1 MDKGDIEKIKTLT
14 VLYAEDEKGIREKVA
29 DSLSY
34 FVKDIYKADNGI
46 EALEIYEDKKP
57 DIIFTDILMPVMD
70 GIELIK
76 KIRKTDRNTPA
87 VFITAHTEK
96 EYLLKSIDLHLENY
110 IVKPINLND
119 LKNTLVKCLRVIEQS
134 RTIKLELPMG
144 VCYDMESKILSVD
157 GKESK
162 ISKKEMLLF
171 ELLIKN
177 IHRIST
183 YNEIEDAVW
192 GDEYMSEDA
201 LKSLVRNLRHKLP
214 KNYIINLS
222 GMGYKIDDKIS

>member
-1 MDKGDIEKIKTLT
+1 MDKGDMEKIKTLT

-34 FVKDIYKADNGI
+34 FVKDVYKADNGI

-57 DIIFTDILMPVMD
+57 DIIFTDILMPAMD

-76 KIRKTDRNTPA
+76 KIRKTDRYTPA
-87 VFITAHTEK
+87 VFITAHTDK

-134 RTIKLELPMG
+134 RTIKLELSKG

-157 GKESK
+157 GKEYK

-177 IHRIST
+177 MHRVST
-183 YNEIEDAVW
+183 YSEIEDFVW
-192 GDEYMSEDA
+192 GGEYMSEDA

-222 GMGYKIDDKIS
+222 GIGYKISDQIS